1 MKKLLLFLGLAIA
14 LVSCTPVAD
23 DIINPDAEYLYFYG
37 KTCPHCQ
44 EVNAYMK
51 ENHTHANYSIEKRE
65 VYQNTENQKMFQ
77 VVTASL
83 GIPEGTV
90 WVPFVV
96 NKATWEYVI
105 GTDPV
110 KELFPPTPVVPVE
123 EAEINTTE
131 TAVEPEIS
139 EIEAA
144 PAETIVEAEIS
155 SEPVPEII
163 NE

>member
-1 MKKLLLFLGLAIA
+1 
-14 LVSCTPVAD
+14 
-23 DIINPDAEYLYFYG
+23 
-37 KTCPHCQ
+37 
-44 EVNAYMK
+44 
-51 ENHTHANYSIEKRE
+51 
-65 VYQNTENQKMFQ
+65 MFQ

-110 KELFPPTPVVPVE
+110 KELFPPTPTP
-123 EAEINTTE
+123 A
-131 TAVEPEIS
+131 EPEALET
-139 EIEAA
+139 EIPE
-144 PAETIVEAEIS
+144 PIEEVVEAETS
-155 SEPVPEII
+155 TGAEAAII

>member
-14 LVSCTPVAD
+14 LVSCTPVSD

-37 KTCPHCQ
+37 KTCPHCK
-44 EVNAYMK
+44 EVNAYMA
-51 ENHTHANYSIEKRE
+51 ENNTHANYSIEKRE
-65 VYQNTENQKMFQ
+65 VYQNSENQKMFQ

-110 KELFPPTPVVPVE
+110 KELFPPTSVAPGESDVSETEVTPELVE
-123 EAEINTTE
+123 EGVETE
-131 TAVEPEIS
+131 TS
-139 EIEAA
+139 
-144 PAETIVEAEIS
+144 TG
-155 SEPVPEII
+155 SEPTII